1 MRNYILILDSL
12 TGQEWIIDLNNFAII
27 KKHEKGLLFSID
39 GLDIDVRI
47 HLDSPEAVNYYFNEI
62 CDKIFEN
69 ESQDE

>member
-12 TGQEWIIDLNNFAII
+12 TDQELIIDLNNFSII

-47 HLDSPEAVNYYFNEI
+47 HLDSPEVVDYYFNKI
-62 CDKIFEN
+62 CDKLLEN
-69 ESQDE
+69 EFKDK